1 MFDKRLLYN
10 RIRPSDIEWKDLRN
24 FSFLNHDR
32 FVLTD
37 STISIRE
44 NPASIPESF
53 WPSHKQEFPQLEQF
67 TRPFGSI
74 LPSSAPSDRVW
85 SAMGRILNE
94 LSSHMEAEKALDIM
108 FLNHHQNEFDHYV
121 THAAICEA
129 DDADLDKRDFE
140 LSSASFL

>member
-1 MFDKRLLYN
+1 MQESASWNQHKQLLY
-10 RIRPSDIEWKDLRN
+10 SFN
-24 FSFLNHDR
+24 FHAQQPLLNHDR

-44 NPASIPESF
+44 NPAWIPESF
-53 WPSHKQEFPQLEQF
+53 WPSHKQEFPRLEQF
-67 TRPFGSI
+67 ARHFGSI
-74 LPSSAPSDRVW
+74 LPSSAPSERVW

-94 LSSHMEAEKALDIM
+94 LSSHMEAEKAIEIM

-121 THAAICEA
+121 THAAIDEA
-129 DDADLDKRDFE
+129 DDAELDKRDFE